1 MTDTTPPTPDDDDPV
16 GVQTA
21 IHLPLPEFEGRLPVG
36 VLTKVNGAGQRIV
49 RPLHLEEKV
58 IVIVEAK
65 VSNVGHAITNDGV
78 KRVHTLAVDDLY
90 ELEGKEGQRLLRHLR
105 EAYRTADDARHGRT
119 ALPIDGIDG
128 PDIEVTTDGN
138 GTVLT
143 PGEIAAA
150 QGIDLADDSRDP
162 VVVVLDDGTRTL
174 WPDEFER
181 GEDRP
186 HAGDLRDGM
195 VVKEILDADTGETL
209 EQLTDDELA
218 AVLVD
223 LEAEAGRKEAAEDR
237 EAAQELERGRRHPF
251 AGEGDTCEACA
262 LPLVEDLHAPWEG
275 YENDDRPTVLE
286 RIGTITERAHL
297 VGLIRW
303 EEGNGGR
310 KTVLQAAGRRA
321 AALLETGDGDE

>member
-1 MTDTTPPTPDDDDPV
+1 MSDTTPPTTDDDV
-16 GVQTA
+16 GVQTS

-128 PDIEVTTDGN
+128 PDMAVTTDGN

-143 PGEIAAA
+143 PGEVAEL
-150 QGIDLADDSRDP
+150 QGIDLADGSRDP
-162 VVVVLDDGTRTL
+162 IVVVLDDGSRSL

-181 GEDRP
+181 GEPRP
-186 HAGDLRDGM
+186 SVGDVRECM

-209 EQLTDDELA
+209 AALTDDELA
-218 AVLVD
+218 ARLVD
-223 LEAEAGRKEAAEDR
+223 LEAEAQAKEAAEDVD
-237 EAAQELERGRRHPF
+237 AAQELERGRRHPF
-251 AGEGDTCEACA
+251 AGEGEECEACG

-275 YENDDRPTVLE
+275 YELDDRPTVIE
-286 RIGTITERAHL
+286 RIGTITDRGEL

-321 AALLETGDGDE
+321 AALLDTDGDGE